1 MPKEGEKAPR
11 FQSEADDGSTV
22 SLNDYSGK
30 NVILYFY
37 PKANTPGCTNEA
49 TEFRDRLAKFG
60 ELNTAILGC
69 SADSVEAQAHFKKK
83 YNLNFP
89 LLADTERHVIE
100 AYDAARMKSFLGKS
114 FLGIARITFWIGP
127 DGMIRRV
134 WEKVTAK
141 GHAAEVLAA
150 VEQG

>member
-83 YNLNFP
+83 YNLQ
-89 LLADTERHVIE
+89 
-100 AYDAARMKSFLGKS
+100 M
-114 FLGIARITFWIGP
+114 
-127 DGMIRRV
+127 
-134 WEKVTAK
+134 
-141 GHAAEVLAA
+141 
-150 VEQG
+150 